1 MSRKSL
7 AIEIERQIQVE
18 LEKVGIEVLEVEYR
32 KEHGDLMLRV
42 YIDTESGVTLDTCS
56 RATGIIKEIIGQN
69 EQISYD
75 HLEVSS
81 PGIDRKLVKDRD
93 FERFK
98 GERVKV
104 KLLQALDGQ
113 KVWVGQLAERNQ
125 DNLVLLGDK
134 GTVIHL
140 PRELI
145 SFVRL
150 HPDL

>member
-113 KVWVGQLAERNQ
+113 KVWVGQLVERDQ
-125 DNLVLLGDK
+125 DHLVLLGDK
-134 GTVIHL
+134 GNVHL
-140 PRELI
+140 PREQI